1 MPVRPARL
9 QTLPKSVPL
18 TTLRTLVG
26 ATLVATLSG
35 CAYMPQAQSLQ
46 NWWPWGDKASATASM
61 GSTGTSPATRST
73 GTQETLAPA
82 KDRKELLVGV
92 TAGNVLISFNA
103 SEPGKVLTRLN
114 LQGMNPGEGFLG
126 IDFRVAKGQLF
137 GLTDQGRLLRI
148 DTEKGAVSPVG
159 TPVKL
164 PEGEAWG
171 VDFNPTVDRIRVV
184 NDKGRNLRLHPDT
197 GAQVD
202 GDANTAGVQEDGT
215 LMYSATDLLGGQRAR
230 IVAAGYTYNK
240 TNEKLTTNYAI
251 DAATGYLA
259 IQGSIEGAVTVIS
272 PNTGKLQ
279 AVGPLLIE
287 RFDDASFDIADTN
300 NNAYLVT
307 HRRNGSSNRFYEV
320 NLGSG
325 QARLIG
331 AVGEGQPLKG
341 LAIVP

>member
-1 MPVRPARL
+1 MPVRPAPLQYRSLVRL
-9 QTLPKSVPL
+9 
-18 TTLRTLVG
+18 R
-26 ATLVATLSG
+26 AVAAAAALAALSG

-46 NWWPWGDKASATASM
+46 NWWPWGDKGTTHSTASATSSTTGGGRN
-61 GSTGTSPATRST
+61 GSP
-73 GTQETLAPA
+73 QETLAPA
-82 KDRKELLVGV
+82 KERKELLVGV
-92 TAGNVLISFNA
+92 TAGNVLVSFNA
-103 SEPGKVLTRLN
+103 SEPGKVLTRLS
-114 LQGMNPGEGFLG
+114 LQGMNPGESFVG

-137 GLTDQGRLLRI
+137 GLSDQGRLLRI
-148 DTEKGAVSPVG
+148 DTEKGVVSPIG
-159 TPVKL
+159 SPVKL
-164 PEGEAWG
+164 PDGEAWG
-171 VDFNPTVDRIRVV
+171 VDFNPTVDRVRVV

-202 GDANTAGVQEDGT
+202 GDANTSGVQEDGT
-215 LMYSATDLLGGQRAR
+215 LMYSATDLLGGQRTR

-240 TNEKLTTNYAI
+240 TNEKITTNYAI

-259 IQGSIEGAVTVIS
+259 IQGSIEGAATVIS

-331 AVGEGQPLKG
+331 AVGENQPLKG
-341 LAIVP
+341 IAIVP